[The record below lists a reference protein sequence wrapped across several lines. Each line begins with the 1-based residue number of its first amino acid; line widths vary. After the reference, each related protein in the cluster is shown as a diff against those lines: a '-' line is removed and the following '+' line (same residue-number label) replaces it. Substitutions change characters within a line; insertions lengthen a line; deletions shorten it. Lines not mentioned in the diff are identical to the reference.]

1 MTKNGVLPNFP
12 PATRQR
18 SRRAAKP
25 SPFVRSVLGGIKLT
39 AHVIGEEEEAL
50 GVAREIAADLKPRLA
65 VRNNESKAPKYALEL
80 ASRRGITALA
90 VPREYGGAELPT
102 TALAEVLKIIATADP
117 GVAQILIAQY
127 TLGDVILT
135 RGDKGQ
141 KDYFLPKILAGAR
154 VGNAMAEIGGKNARE
169 FVTRL
174 TRRHGGGYV
183 LNGRKFYTTGSYLS
197 HWFPV
202 LAVDDE
208 GKTVHP
214 FVPRNAPGVTVLNDW
229 KGFGQRNSLSGTATF
244 DNVFIPEDHL
254 FRSPPARSGTQGG
267 QYAQVL
273 HAAVDSGIAR
283 AALEAGIDYLRNHA
297 RPYPGTGVE
306 RAADELHVIR
316 EIGQFTVQLH
326 AAEALVARGAAA
338 VDRARNSPDDPAAQT
353 ASFLAVADAR
363 AQADHA
369 ALAISSGI
377 FSLLGA
383 SSSLEKWN
391 LDRFWRNARTHTV
404 HDPIRWK
411 HHHIGNY
418 YLNGVPPGAPQTPK
432 VIGTS

>member
-1 MTKNGVLPNFP
+1 MARTLRLLTETKAPVRG
-12 PATRQR
+12 
-18 SRRAAKP
+18 AAKT
-25 SPFVRSVLGGIKLT
+25 VRTARALLGEIRLR
-39 AHVIGEEEEAL
+39 AHVIGGEEEAL
-50 GVAREIAADLKPRLA
+50 AIAREIAADLKPRLA
-65 VRNNESKAPKYALEL
+65 VRKNESKAPKHALEL

-90 VPREYGGAELPT
+90 VPKDYGGAELPT
-102 TALAEVLKIIATADP
+102 AALAEVLRIIATADP

-174 TRRHGGGYV
+174 TRRPGGGYL
-183 LNGRKFYTTGSYLS
+183 LNGRKFYATGSYLS
-197 HWFPV
+197 HWFPA
-202 LAVDDE
+202 LAVDEE
-208 GKTVHP
+208 GKNVHP
-214 FVPRNAPGVTVLNDW
+214 FVPRNAPGVAVLDDW

-244 DNVFIPEDHL
+244 DNVFLPEDHL
-254 FRSPPARSGTQGG
+254 FRSAPARSGTQGG

-273 HAAVDSGIAR
+273 HAAVDCGIAR

-297 RPYPGTGVE
+297 RPYPGTGFE
-306 RAADELHVIR
+306 RAADDLHVIR
-316 EIGQFTVQLH
+316 EIGQFTVLLH
-326 AAEALVARGAAA
+326 AAEALLARGAAS
-338 VDRARNSPDDPAAQT
+338 VDRARARPDDPEAQT

-363 AQADHA
+363 AQADQA

-418 YLNGVPPGAPQTPK
+418 YLNGVTPGASQAPK
-432 VIGTS
+432 LGGRS